1 MTVVS
6 RTWLRTRLKGCG
18 ALVRSALLCAILFVC
33 LISVAF
39 SAPIQ
44 KIRGVITEVEEG
56 ILWLKPD
63 GESTL
68 RKFNLRWKARFVPPK
83 LPLKGDHVLILYKE
97 KEEGAVIYGVNYLS
111 TGDEFVT
118 QKPRPESRGKERP

>member
-1 MTVVS
+1 
-6 RTWLRTRLKGCG
+6 
-18 ALVRSALLCAILFVC
+18 LLCAILFVC